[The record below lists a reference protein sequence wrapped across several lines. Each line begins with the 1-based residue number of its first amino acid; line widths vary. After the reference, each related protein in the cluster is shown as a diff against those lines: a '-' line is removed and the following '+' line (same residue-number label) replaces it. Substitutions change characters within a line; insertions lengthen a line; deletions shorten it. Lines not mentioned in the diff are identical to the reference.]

1 MDDGR
6 QVRKWRFGAWAAVA
20 AVALLAGCAG
30 NPAKDLVPGR
40 STRVEVEQQ
49 MGAPK
54 EKLDAAGGEAV
65 WFYPRPG
72 LRQTYAI
79 RIGKDGVVRAV
90 EERLTPEYINRIV
103 VGRSNREAVRA
114 LLGPPRDMTRDRR
127 QALEIWE
134 YDIYGGGGNAAVL
147 WVQFSDDG
155 TVREVSERAL
165 PRAST
170 FSA

>member
-1 MDDGR
+1 MDM
-6 QVRKWRFGAWAAVA
+6 RKQSLKQRLAARVAVA
-20 AVALLAGCAG
+20 ATVLLAACAG

-54 EKLDAAGGEAV
+54 FKLNGAAGETL
-65 WFYPRPG
+65 WFYPRPA
-72 LRQTYAI
+72 LRQTYAV

-90 EERLTPEYINRIV
+90 EERLTPEYINRIKV
-103 VGRSNREAVRA
+103 ARSGHDEIRA
-114 LLGPPRDMTRDRR
+114 LLGPPRSVTRDRR
-127 QALEIWE
+127 QAREIWE
-134 YDIYGGGGNAAVL
+134 YDIWGRAGNAALL

-155 TVREVSERAL
+155 KVREFFEREL
-165 PRAST
+165 PRATT

>member
-1 MDDGR
+1 MDSGR
-6 QVRKWRFGAWAAVA
+6 QFRRWRFSAWVVVA
-20 AVALLAGCAG
+20 CVALLAACAG
-30 NPAKDLVPGR
+30 NPAKDLMPGR

-54 EKLDAAGGEAV
+54 EKLDAAAGESV

-103 VGRSNREAVRA
+103 VGRSKGNEIRA
-114 LLGPPRDMTRDRR
+114 LLGPPRDVTRDRR
-127 QALEIWE
+127 QAHEIWE
-134 YDIYGGGGNAAVL
+134 YDIYGRQGNAAVL
-147 WVQFSDDG
+147 WVRFSEDG
-155 TVREVSERAL
+155 TVRDVSERAL
-165 PRAST
+165 PRATT

>member
-1 MDDGR
+1 MVTAK
-6 QVRKWRFGAWAAVA
+6 QYRKRSFGAWAAVA
-20 AVALLAGCAG
+20 AGVLVAACAG
-30 NPAKDLVPGR
+30 NPAKELVAGR
-40 STRVEVEQQ
+40 STRAEVERQ

-54 EKLDAAGGEAV
+54 EKLDIEAGETL

-90 EERLTPEYINRIV
+90 EERLIPEYINRIAI
-103 VGRSNREAVRA
+103 GRSGRAEVRA
-114 LLGPPRDMTRDRR
+114 LLGPPRDITRDRR
-127 QALEIWE
+127 LAREIWE
-134 YDIYGGGGNAAVL
+134 YDIYGREGDAAVL

-155 TVREVSERAL
+155 KVRELSERAL